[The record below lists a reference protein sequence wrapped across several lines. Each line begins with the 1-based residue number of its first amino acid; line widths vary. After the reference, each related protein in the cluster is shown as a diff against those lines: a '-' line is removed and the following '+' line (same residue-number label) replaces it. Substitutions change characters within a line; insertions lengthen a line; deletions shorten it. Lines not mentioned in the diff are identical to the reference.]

1 MNKGYKGIGLR
12 MRNSG
17 RNEKM
22 CFVGQVGWVDG
33 QILGGKKEGMKQEHG
48 DVLHMKDMKI
58 WEGKRELSAR
68 IQDPVISS
76 MSCQMDEMMEKRQM
90 QEKKIGLRDG

>member
-58 WEGKRELSAR
+58 LGREER
-68 IQDPVISS
+68 IKCQDSGSS
-76 MSCQMDEMMEKRQM
+76 YFINVMS
-90 QEKKIGLRDG
+90 DG